1 MDQKL
6 VGRYFTTQSLLHAVF
21 LAVES
26 YGLSYIIWA
35 LLPKF
40 WAFSSLLEFFVSVI
54 VAYFIADFIFNRWN
68 TTIKNRLL
76 AAIVTAVA
84 TYAVFQLLLV
94 MLRFV
99 A

>member
-40 WAFSSLLEFFVSVI
+40 WAFAGLLEFLISI
-54 VAYFIADFIFNRWN
+54 IAAYFIADFIFNQQAASRHCDDCSYLRRLS
-68 TTIKNRLL
+68 TT
-76 AAIVTAVA
+76 AD
-84 TYAVFQLLLV
+84 
-94 MLRFV
+94 FV
-99 A
+99 ALCSLSLV

>member
-40 WAFSSLLEFFVSVI
+40 WAFAGLLEFLISI
-54 VAYFIADFIFNRWN
+54 IAAYFIADFIFNQRS
-68 TTIKNRLL
+68 TTIKNKLL
-76 AAIVTAVA
+76 VAIVTTVA
-84 TYAVFQLLLV
+84 TYAVFQLLLIL
-94 MLRFV
+94 LRFV